1 MESLCQISEAGKDS
15 QVEAALDTLPQ
26 GLDETYTR
34 IVERIDDQPEYMKY
48 MKELALNCLTW
59 VLYAKRPLKTQELQH
74 ALAIGRTYQNQT
86 DMDVDKVE
94 VILEACGNLLTEEN
108 NAIRPVHYSVQEFF
122 TRPLSKIPRRRIQE
136 SLADPEFVHKTL
148 ASVCLRCIQLGTLS
162 QPCRSSYGLYRRVH
176 NAKFVWYAAQYFDYH
191 VWQCKSLPGDILELV
206 EDFLDEGGTRFA
218 AILQIRNLQD
228 RIWYKNILMD
238 FDPVS
243 FVVSA
248 STIVYGTYLFE
259 IDHFRSRWVGL
270 TPPEHALHQAS
281 STGLVNAVKRLIE
294 QGCGVNAG
302 DGKGTSPIYYASAR
316 GHLATTELL
325 LSNGADVNAQGG
337 YYGNAL
343 QAASQGGHDKIVEL
357 LLRNGADVNA
367 QGGLYGNALQAAS
380 QGGHDKIV
388 ELLLR
393 NGADVNAQGG
403 RYGNAL
409 QAASLQGH
417 DKIVE
422 LLLSKGADVN
432 AQGGYYGNALQA
444 ASQGH
449 DKIVE
454 LLLSNGAD
462 VNAQGGFYGNA
473 LQAAWQ
479 GGHNKIVKL
488 LLSKG
493 ANVNAQGR
501 KYGNAL

>member
-1 MESLCQISEAGKDS
+1 MESLCQISETGKDS

-48 MKELALNCLTW
+48 MKELAFNCLTW
-59 VLYAKRPLKTQELQH
+59 VLYAKRPLRTKELQH
-74 ALAIGRTYQNQT
+74 ALAAGRTCQNQT

-94 VILEACGNLLTEEN
+94 VILEACGNLLIEEN
-108 NAIRPVHYSVQEFF
+108 DVIRPVHYSVQEFF
-122 TRPLSKIPRRRIQE
+122 TKAPSKIPRRHIQE
-136 SLADPEFVHKTL
+136 SLANPEFVHTTL
-148 ASVCLRCIQLGTLS
+148 ASVCVRYIQLGTLS
-162 QPCRSSYGLYRRVH
+162 QPCSSGHYLYKRIY
-176 NAKFVWYAAQYFDYH
+176 NAGFAWYAAQHFDYH
-191 VWQCKSLPGDILELV
+191 VWQCKSLPRDILELV
-206 EDFLDEGGTRFA
+206 EGLLDEGGTRFA

-228 RIWYKNILMD
+228 GFWYRQIVRD

-259 IDHFRSRWVGL
+259 IDHIRSRWVGP

-294 QGCGVNAG
+294 QGCGVNAR

-343 QAASQGGHDKIVEL
+343 QAALQEGHDKVVEL
-357 LLRNGADVNA
+357 LLSNGADVNA
-367 QGGLYGNALQAAS
+367 QSRKYGNALQAAS
-380 QGGHDKIV
+380 QRGHDKV
-388 ELLLR
+388 
-393 NGADVNAQGG
+393 
-403 RYGNAL
+403 
-409 QAASLQGH
+409 
-417 DKIVE
+417 VE
-422 LLLSKGADVN
+422 LLLSNGADVN

-444 ASQGH
+444 ASLRGH

-462 VNAQGGFYGNA
+462 VNAQGG
-473 LQAAWQ
+473 
-479 GGHNKIVKL
+479 
-488 LLSKG
+488 
-493 ANVNAQGR
+493 